1 MKKILFYT
9 VCMML
14 AAAMLAGCGA
24 KAAPAEKEEAPVKAE
39 VPLAGGWTV
48 NEEDTGMAAN
58 PDAQAALEKALEG
71 MVGASY
77 EPVACLG
84 TQVVAGTNYCILCRI
99 TPVVPKPTS
108 HFALVYV
115 YRALDGTAK
124 ILDVQDLALG
134 VQAAA

>member
-84 TQVVAGTNYCILCRI
+84 TQVVAGTNYKVLARGESALYLVDVYAPLTGDASI
-99 TPVVPKPTS
+99 TNMDMLDLLS
-108 HFALVYV
+108 YV
-115 YRALDGTAK
+115 S
-124 ILDVQDLALG
+124 VN
-134 VQAAA
+134 

>member
-84 TQVVAGTNYCILCRI
+84 TQVVAGTNYLFVCTTSGFNRPPTETMVKIF
-99 TPVVPKPTS
+99 KP
-108 HFALVYV
+108 LPGRGEPELIVME
-115 YRALDGTAK
+115 K
-124 ILDVQDLALG
+124 
-134 VQAAA
+134 

>member
-99 TPVVPKPTS
+99 TPVVPNPTS
-108 HFALVYV
+108 HFTLVHV

-124 ILDVQDLALG
+124 ILNVQDLALG

>member
-77 EPVACLG
+77 
-84 TQVVAGTNYCILCRI
+84 
-99 TPVVPKPTS
+99 
-108 HFALVYV
+108 
-115 YRALDGTAK
+115 
-124 ILDVQDLALG
+124 
-134 VQAAA
+134 

>member
-1 MKKILFYT
+1 MKKILFCA

-24 KAAPAEKEEAPVKAE
+24 QAAPAEKEEEPVKAE
-39 VPLAGGWTV
+39 APLAGGWTV
-48 NEEDTGMAAN
+48 NEEDTAMAAN

-71 MVGASY
+71 LVGANY
-77 EPVACLG
+77 EPIACLG

-99 TPVVPKPTS
+99 TPVVPNPSS

-124 ILDVQDLALG
+124 LLDVQDLALG
-134 VQAAA
+134 VQAAE

>member
-1 MKKILFYT
+1 M
-9 VCMML
+9 VE
-14 AAAMLAGCGA
+14 GA
-24 KAAPAEKEEAPVKAE
+24 QAAPAVS
-39 VPLAGGWTV
+39 
-48 NEEDTGMAAN
+48 
-58 PDAQAALEKALEG
+58 AQAALEKALEG